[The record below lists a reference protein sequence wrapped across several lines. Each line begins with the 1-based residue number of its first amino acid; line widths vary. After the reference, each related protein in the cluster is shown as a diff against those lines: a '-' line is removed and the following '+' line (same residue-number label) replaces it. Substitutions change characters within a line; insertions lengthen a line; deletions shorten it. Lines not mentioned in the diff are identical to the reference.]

1 MAARGVEDGGQAIG
15 AAPTAGWGALWA
27 TGGGRLAVVCFGVW
41 LHAADELI
49 TATLIPSV
57 VRDIGGAELIAWTL
71 ALYEI
76 GSIAA
81 GAASALASLRF
92 GLRRALI
99 GAALTYAVGC
109 ALSAV
114 ALSMPVVLAGRLF
127 QGVGGGGMLALA
139 FIASMRLFPGAL
151 MPRAMAAISIVWG
164 ASSFMGPMLGGFFA
178 EIGFWRGGFWCMGAQ
193 ALMLA
198 LWIGLGFDPGE
209 SAAGRDERPPRFPTL
224 RLAALSAGVV
234 LIAAAGIDAT
244 PLRSSVLGL
253 GGLAMLALFFRLD
266 ARKGA
271 DRLLPAPAL
280 SFAPGVGAGL
290 LMVLCL
296 SAASVVIGVYGPLMM
311 TTLYGVSAFVAGGV
325 LALGS
330 IGWTVAAVTFSGA
343 AERHDRTL
351 ILAGMWLLCLSVASF
366 IVAVPQGGV
375 GWIALFAALEGAGFG
390 LAWTFILRR
399 LDRLA
404 PPDDH
409 ERVSSAAPTMQ
420 RLGYAVGAAWC
431 GIVASAAGVA
441 DEMTLE
447 TARAVGLWVFAGAT
461 PLAAIG
467 LVLALVFVAREP
479 AR

>member
-1 MAARGVEDGGQAIG
+1 MGGDSVSAR
-15 AAPTAGWGALWA
+15 APTAGWRALWA
-27 TGGGRLAVVCFGVW
+27 AGGGRLAVVCFGVW

-49 TATLIPSV
+49 TATLVPSV

-81 GAASALASLRF
+81 GAASALASLRL

-99 GAALTYAVGC
+99 GAALVYAGGC

-114 ALSMPVVLAGRLF
+114 APSMPVVLAGRLL
-127 QGVGGGGMLALA
+127 QGAGGGGMVALA
-139 FIASMRLFPGAL
+139 FVAATRFFPGPL
-151 MPRAMAAISIVWG
+151 MPRAMAAISVVWG
-164 ASSFMGPMLGGFFA
+164 ASSFMGPMVGGFFA

-193 ALMLA
+193 AVLLA
-198 LWIGLGFDPGE
+198 VWIGLGFDAGAREPAGE
-209 SAAGRDERPPRFPTL
+209 ERPPPFPLL
-224 RLAALSAGVV
+224 RLGALAAGVV
-234 LIAAAGIDAT
+234 LIAAAGIDAA
-244 PLRSSVLGL
+244 PARSGL
-253 GGLAMLALFFRLD
+253 LALAGLSMLALFFRLD
-266 ARKGA
+266 AGKGA
-271 DRLLPAPAL
+271 DRLLPTPAL

-296 SAASVVIGVYGPLMM
+296 SAASVVVAVYGPLLM

-330 IGWTVAAVTFSGA
+330 IGWSLAAVAFSGA
-343 AERHDRTL
+343 AERHDRRL
-351 ILAGMWLLCLSVASF
+351 ILTGMGLVSLSVVGF
-366 IVAVPQGGV
+366 VVAAPQGSV
-375 GWIALFAALEGAGFG
+375 GWIALFAGLEGAGFG

-404 PPDDH
+404 PAEDR

-420 RLGYAVGAAWC
+420 RLGYATGAAWC

-441 DEMTLE
+441 DDMAVE
-447 TARAVGLWVFAGAT
+447 TARAVGFWVFAGAL
-461 PLAAIG
+461 PVAALG
-467 LVLALVFVAREP
+467 LIAAWIFAGRDAES
-479 AR
+479 